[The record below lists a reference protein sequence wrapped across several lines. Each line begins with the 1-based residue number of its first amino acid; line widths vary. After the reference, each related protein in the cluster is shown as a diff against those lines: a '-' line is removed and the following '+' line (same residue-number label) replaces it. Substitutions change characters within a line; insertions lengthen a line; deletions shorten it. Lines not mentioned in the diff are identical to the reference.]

1 MLMDYE
7 LHTAVNTKITEL
19 IIKAQED
26 GLMLD
31 MIVSQTDKYENSRY
45 EQVTYG
51 LGCSKGFNKEKYYFN
66 AIADET
72 SEYFKLADKYYNEP
86 VSYYENVGTVD
97 KYSMKSNPMEYRID
111 VDTFSRVIRVHH
123 ITYGATNNPIYNIIE
138 TINLKP
144 SKFQSKFIEKVGV

>member
-51 LGCSKGFNKEKYYFN
+51 LGCSKGFNKEKYYL
-66 AIADET
+66 I
-72 SEYFKLADKYYNEP
+72 
-86 VSYYENVGTVD
+86 
-97 KYSMKSNPMEYRID
+97 M
-111 VDTFSRVIRVHH
+111 
-123 ITYGATNNPIYNIIE
+123 IYTELFTAMII
-138 TINLKP
+138 
-144 SKFQSKFIEKVGV
+144 FA